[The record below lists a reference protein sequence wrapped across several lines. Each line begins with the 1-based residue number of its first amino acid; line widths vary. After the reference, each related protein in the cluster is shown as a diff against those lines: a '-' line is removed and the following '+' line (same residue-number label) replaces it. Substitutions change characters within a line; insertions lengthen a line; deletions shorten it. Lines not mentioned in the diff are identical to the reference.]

1 VRRALCFAAS
11 REGGA
16 AESDRP
22 FRAAQSTKPNIAR
35 AKIGTAFSLKVFSVI
50 SVPSVLKALLEPRKD
65 F

>member
-1 VRRALCFAAS
+1 LGVS

-22 FRAAQSTKPNIAR
+22 FRAAQSTNPNIAR
-35 AKIGTAFSLKVFSVI
+35 AKIGTAFSFMVFSVI
-50 SVPSVLKALLEPRKD
+50 SVPSALKALLDPRKN